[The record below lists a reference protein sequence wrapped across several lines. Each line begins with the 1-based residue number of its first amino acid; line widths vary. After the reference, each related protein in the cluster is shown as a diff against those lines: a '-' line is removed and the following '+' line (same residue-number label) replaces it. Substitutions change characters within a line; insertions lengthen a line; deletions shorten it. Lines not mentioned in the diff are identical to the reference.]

1 MKKLVLLTVLMGLIS
16 GCETSAH
23 AYNMYQQGSAGFSCN
38 DINKAFSAYKRDRN
52 SNDGLAVLVPLM
64 ASAGGVNTASAGT
77 TSDAYYEQA
86 KSAANIGLMV
96 QGCPV
101 IY

>member
-1 MKKLVLLTVLMGLIS
+1 MKKIVFLSVLMGLIS

-38 DINKAFSAYKRDRN
+38 DISKAFSAYKRDRH
-52 SNDGLAVLVPLM
+52 SNDGLAVLVPLI
-64 ASAGGVNTASAGT
+64 ASAGGVNTANAGT